1 MYLIAGLGNPD
12 RRFENTRHNIGFMAA
27 DRLVGTAGAGFVAQH
42 DSLVSMIRR
51 CKHRVVVAKPQT
63 YMNRSGAAVR
73 KLMKRQQLELEDLL
87 VVYDDVDLPFGRIR
101 LRPGGGSG
109 GHNGMNSIIAELAS
123 QEFARLRIGI
133 GRAAREPDLSSFV
146 LDVFDQEEMESLDD
160 VLDFTLQAVDSI
172 LIHGIEK
179 SMARF
184 NERRPL
190 DGPSGSKGFTDE

>member
-27 DRLVGTAGAGFVAQH
+27 DRLVAAAGAGFVAQH
-42 DSLVSMIRR
+42 HSLVSMIRR
-51 CKHRVVVAKPQT
+51 CKHQVVVAKPQT
-63 YMNRSGAAVR
+63 YMNRSGVAVR
-73 KLMKRQQLELEDLL
+73 RLMEWQQLELQDLL
-87 VVYDDVDLPFGRIR
+87 IVHDDVDLPFGRLR
-101 LRPGGGSG
+101 LRTGGGSG

-123 QEFARLRIGI
+123 QEFGRMRIGI
-133 GRAAREPDLSSFV
+133 GKATRESDLSSFV
-146 LDVFDQEEMESLDD
+146 LDVFDKEEMESLDT

-184 NERRPL
+184 NQRRPPHA
-190 DGPSGSKGFTDE
+190 PSSSKESIDE